1 MRKEIY
7 QMSSEEAL
15 DETVELELKEA
26 LQKARKASKK
36 ADEELRKVYAILEDM
51 CIDLEVETNAEN
63 ADDLEQ
69 AVNCYVQYG
78 EYTIKGLLKEI
89 MEQYTHN

>member
-15 DETVELELKEA
+15 DETVELELKKA

-63 ADDLEQ
+63 ADDLEH
-69 AVNCYVQYG
+69 AVNYYVQYG